1 MSFQAEHH
9 ATTGVRSLRFSKRS
23 AATST
28 PSIRCSSARQRL
40 SLRRSKPA
48 TVSNPETL
56 TWICSMPLSPERLG
70 STGQTSALTIGLVVD
85 RMDWHARE
93 VAAALTARG
102 FGTAPIRLHL
112 CGIATQNACGL
123 QIDGFGERLPDAVM
137 VRSMSGRTFEAV
149 TLRLGILHALR
160 ECGVTVWNDARAI
173 ERCVDKSMTSF
184 LLARA
189 GIATPPTWAVESYD
203 QARAIAQA
211 ETKEAAL
218 VLKPLFGS
226 QGRGLRLIRRP
237 DDLPP
242 AEDVAGGVY
251 YLQRFVGI
259 ERSGYHDFRLLVVRG
274 RVVAAMQRH
283 SMHWIPKVKRGGR
296 PVPALIND
304 DLNALAVRAAAAVGA
319 DFAGV
324 DVMYGPEQEPT
335 VLEVNSMPAWSGLQ
349 KVSSANIAAS
359 LVAALV
365 EALAE
370 RRRREALA

>member
-1 MSFQAEHH
+1 MTLSPE
-9 ATTGVRSLRFSKRS
+9 RFGGPGQ
-23 AATST
+23 TST
-28 PSIRCSSARQRL
+28 PS
-40 SLRRSKPA
+40 
-48 TVSNPETL
+48 
-56 TWICSMPLSPERLG
+56 
-70 STGQTSALTIGLVVD
+70 IGLVVD

-93 VAAALTARG
+93 VAAALAARG
-102 FGTAPIRLHL
+102 FNTAPIRLHL
-112 CGIATQNACGL
+112 CAIATQSAGGL
-123 QIDGFGERLPDAVM
+123 QIDGFRERLPDAVI
-137 VRSMSGRTFEAV
+137 VRSMSGGAFEAV

-160 ECGVTVWNDARAI
+160 ECGVMVWNDARTI

-189 GIATPPTWAVESYD
+189 GIATPPTWAVGSCD

-226 QGRGLRLIRRP
+226 QGRGLRLIRKP

-242 AEDVAGGVY
+242 AGEVAGGVY

-259 ERSGYHDFRLLVVRG
+259 ERGGYHDFRLLVVRD

-283 SMHWIPKVKRGGR
+283 STHWITNVKRGGR

-324 DVMYGPEQEPT
+324 DILYWPDEQPT

-349 KVSSANIAAS
+349 KVSPANIACCLA
-359 LVAALV
+359 AALV
-365 EALAE
+365 DALAE
-370 RRRREALA
+370 RRRREAMA